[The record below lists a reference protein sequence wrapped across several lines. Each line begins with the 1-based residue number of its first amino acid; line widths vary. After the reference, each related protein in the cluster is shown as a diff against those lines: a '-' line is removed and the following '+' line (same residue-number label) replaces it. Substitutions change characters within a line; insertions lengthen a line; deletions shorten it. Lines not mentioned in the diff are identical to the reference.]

1 MGFKPIIKISKL
13 IKDMENEQKY
23 LTKTELAEFTEE
35 TLLPAVEKIVDDKLE
50 EKLENKLNAKFGEF
64 KHEIKSYIDD
74 KLADTKGDII
84 AVIKGEKE
92 RDRSFKEKV
101 VEIFKRN
108 KLADRKEAELLE
120 SLIH

>member
-1 MGFKPIIKISKL
+1 
-13 IKDMENEQKY
+13 MENEQKY

-35 TLLPAVEKIVDDKLE
+35 TLLPAVERIVED
-50 EKLENKLNAKFGEF
+50 KLENKLNAKFGEF
-64 KHEIKSYIDD
+64 RHEIKSYIDD

-108 KLADRKEAELLE
+108 KLTDKKETELLE

>member
-1 MGFKPIIKISKL
+1 
-13 IKDMENEQKY
+13 MENEQKY